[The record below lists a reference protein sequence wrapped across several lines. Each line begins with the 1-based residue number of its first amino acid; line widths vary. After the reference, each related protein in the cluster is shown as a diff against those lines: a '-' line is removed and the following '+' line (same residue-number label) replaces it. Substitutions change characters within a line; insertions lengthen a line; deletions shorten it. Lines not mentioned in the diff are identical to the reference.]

1 MRKPYG
7 AMWILVLLSA
17 VLMSVPW
24 LVPHCGFLALIGL
37 VPLLSAERVASQN
50 GVKHFWIWH
59 YSCFVLW
66 NAFTTFWVCN
76 ATVGGGI
83 FAVLANSLQ
92 MSLVFGLFR
101 LSKKRLGGILPYLF
115 LAFAW
120 IAWERWYMVSSQ
132 ISWPWLVLG
141 NAFARSI
148 RSIQWYEFTG
158 TLGGS
163 LWIWTA
169 NLAFFGL
176 MVSIL
181 EGTWFRWKAF
191 SKWSSVIATV
201 LVFALPFAA
210 SAHIWHYFQEDSE
223 GSVSVTI
230 AQPNFDPY
238 EKFTSLTQAQQ
249 TEILLGQ
256 FEEALAAAEL
266 PSETVSLALD
276 PTADAVP
283 PLMVPRVAQVSE
295 GTPSAAGVL
304 LIAPETFTGDIW
316 LNNVSGSPTWQS
328 FQDFLKR
335 HPNANLLFGASTY
348 RFFAQRSAPSIL
360 ARESGSGW
368 TESYNTAFATDT
380 SGRIE
385 FFHKSKLVV
394 GVEMTPYPKFF
405 VPIDNKLGGLM
416 GRCIG
421 QKEISCLHYIAGGE
435 SAKAGLSHD
444 SLTAGAELS
453 AAAVPFGCAICYE
466 SVYPEYC
473 TGYVRKGA
481 KFMTI
486 ITNDAWWG
494 DTPGYKQHASYA
506 SRRAIELRRDI
517 ARCGNTGISG
527 IINQRGEFLSHSN
540 WWQRETLSGEV
551 NLSTKETLF
560 VRYGDIVGRVSTFA
574 FLLLLAFLLVSF
586 LIPKRR

>member
-17 VLMSVPW
+17 VLMSLPW
-24 LVPHCGFLALIGL
+24 LVPHLGPLALIGL

-83 FAVLANSLQ
+83 FAVLANALQ
-92 MSLVFGLFR
+92 MSVVFGLFR

-120 IAWERWYMVSSQ
+120 IAWERWYMVSAQ

-163 LWIWTA
+163 LWIWAA
-169 NLAFFGL
+169 NLSAFGL

-181 EGTWFRWKAF
+181 EGTWFRWKGFA
-191 SKWSSVIATV
+191 KWSSVIATL

-210 SAHIWHYFQEDSE
+210 SAHLWYYFEEDSD
-223 GSVSVTI
+223 GTVAVTI

-238 EKFTSLTQAQQ
+238 EKFQSLSQAQQ
-249 TEILLGQ
+249 TEILLTQ
-256 FEEALAAAEL
+256 FSEALAAEAPLSAQREEGL
-266 PSETVSLALD
+266 PPETAATL
-276 PTADAVP
+276 
-283 PLMVPRVAQVSE
+283 
-295 GTPSAAGVL
+295 GTLRGGTGL

-316 LNNVSGSPTWQS
+316 LNDVTESPTWQS
-328 FQDFLKR
+328 FQGFLQGY
-335 HPNANLLFGASTY
+335 PGANLLFGASTY
-348 RFFAQRSAPSIL
+348 KFYPQRSAPSIL
-360 ARESGSGW
+360 ARKSGSGW
-368 TESYNTAFATDT
+368 IENYNTAFATDA
-380 SGRIE
+380 SGRE
-385 FFHKSKLVV
+385 ELFHKSKLVV
-394 GVEMTPYPKFF
+394 GVEMTPYPKLF

-416 GRCIG
+416 GRCKG
-421 QKEISCLHYIAGGE
+421 QSEISCLHYRQGGE
-435 SAKAGLSHD
+435 PASD
-444 SLTAGAELS
+444 I
-453 AAAVPFGCAICYE
+453 PFGCAVCYE

-481 KFMTI
+481 EFMTI

-494 DTPGYKQHASYA
+494 DTPGYRQHASYA
-506 SRRAIELRRDI
+506 SLRAIELRRDI

-527 IINQRGEFLSHSN
+527 IINQRGEYLSQSN
-540 WWQRETLSGEV
+540 WWQREILSGEV
-551 NLSTKETLF
+551 NLSQRESFF
-560 VRYGDIVGRVSTFA
+560 VRYGDITGRVCTFA
-574 FLLLLAFLLVSF
+574 FLLLLAWLLVSL

>member
-17 VLMSVPW
+17 VLMSLPW

-37 VPLLSAERVASQN
+37 VPLLSAERVASQK

-83 FAVLANSLQ
+83 FAVLANALQ
-92 MSLVFGLFR
+92 MSVVFGLFR

-115 LAFAW
+115 LALAW
-120 IAWERWYMVSSQ
+120 IAWERWYMVSAQ

-163 LWIWTA
+163 LWIWAA
-169 NLAFFGL
+169 NLSAFGL

-181 EGTWFRWKAF
+181 EGTWFRWKGFA
-191 SKWSSVIATV
+191 KWSSVIATL

-210 SAHIWHYFQEDSE
+210 SAHLWRSFEEDSE
-223 GSVSVTI
+223 GTVAVTI

-238 EKFTSLTQAQQ
+238 QKFTSLTQEQQ
-249 TEILLGQ
+249 TDILLGQ
-256 FEEALAAAEL
+256 FEEALAAD
-266 PSETVSLALD
+266 S
-276 PTADAVP
+276 
-283 PLMVPRVAQVSE
+283 
-295 GTPSAAGVL
+295 SATL

-316 LNNVSGSPTWQS
+316 LNNISSSPTWKS
-328 FQDFLKR
+328 FQAFLKG
-335 HPNANLLFGASTY
+335 HPDANLLFGASTY
-348 RFFAQRSAPSIL
+348 RYYAQRSAPSIL

-368 TESYNTAFATDT
+368 VENHNTAFVTDT
-380 SGRIE
+380 SGRE
-385 FFHKSKLVV
+385 ELFHKSKLVV

-421 QKEISCLHYIAGGE
+421 QPEISCLHYRSGGEPTGE
-435 SAKAGLSHD
+435 SAAAPAGL
-444 SLTAGAELS
+444 
-453 AAAVPFGCAICYE
+453 PFGCAVCYE

-481 KFMTI
+481 EFMTI

-506 SRRAIELRRDI
+506 SLRAIELRRDI

-527 IINQRGEFLSHSN
+527 VINQRGEYLSQSD
-540 WWQRETLSGEV
+540 WWQRETMNGEV
-551 NLSTKETLF
+551 NLSKRETFF
-560 VRYGDIVGRVSTFA
+560 VRYGDIVGRISTFA
-574 FLLLLAFLLVSF
+574 FLLMLAFLLVSF
-586 LIPKRR
+586 LVPKRR

>member
-17 VLMSVPW
+17 VLMSLPW

-83 FAVLANSLQ
+83 FAVLANALQ

-101 LSKKRLGGILPYLF
+101 LSKKCLGGILPYLF

-163 LWIWTA
+163 LWIWAA

-191 SKWSSVIATV
+191 AKWSSAIATV

-256 FEEALAAAEL
+256 FDEALAADGSSKA
-266 PSETVSLALD
+266 
-276 PTADAVP
+276 
-283 PLMVPRVAQVSE
+283 
-295 GTPSAAGVL
+295 GTL

-380 SGRIE
+380 SGRVE
-385 FFHKSKLVV
+385 YFHKSKLVV

-421 QKEISCLHYIAGGE
+421 QKEISCLHYRECG
-435 SAKAGLSHD
+435 
-444 SLTAGAELS
+444 
-453 AAAVPFGCAICYE
+453 AAAGEPSEAAATSVPFGCAICYE

-506 SRRAIELRRDI
+506 SLRAIELRRDI

-527 IINQRGEFLSHSN
+527 IINQRGEFLSQSN

-551 NLSTKETLF
+551 NLSSRKTFF
-560 VRYGDIVGRVSTFA
+560 VRYGDIVGRISTFA
-574 FLLLLAFLLVSF
+574 FLLLLAWLLVSL
-586 LIPKRR
+586 LIPKRH

>member
-7 AMWILVLLSA
+7 ALWILVLLSA
-17 VLMSVPW
+17 VLMSLPW
-24 LVPHCGFLALIGL
+24 LVPHLGPLALIGL

-83 FAVLANSLQ
+83 FAVLANALQ
-92 MSLVFGLFR
+92 MSVVFGLFR

-115 LAFAW
+115 LALAW
-120 IAWERWYMVSSQ
+120 IAWERWYMVSAQ

-163 LWIWTA
+163 LWIWAA
-169 NLAFFGL
+169 NLSAFGL

-181 EGTWFRWKAF
+181 EGTWFRWKGFA
-191 SKWSSVIATV
+191 KWSSVIGTL

-210 SAHIWHYFQEDSE
+210 SAHLWHYFEEDSE
-223 GSVSVTI
+223 GKVAVTI

-249 TEILLGQ
+249 TEVLLNQ
-256 FEEALAAAEL
+256 FE
-266 PSETVSLALD
+266 
-276 PTADAVP
+276 
-283 PLMVPRVAQVSE
+283 
-295 GTPSAAGVL
+295 SAASTWRGL
-304 LIAPETFTGDIW
+304 LIAPETFTSDIW
-316 LNNVSGSPTWQS
+316 LTRISDSPTWKS
-328 FQDFLKR
+328 FQKFLKG
-335 HPNANLLFGASTY
+335 HPGANLLFGASTY
-348 RFFAQRSAPSIL
+348 QYFAQRSAPSIL

-368 TESYNTAFATDT
+368 VESHNTAFATDT
-380 SGRIE
+380 SGREE

-421 QKEISCLHYIAGGE
+421 QPEISCLHYRPGGE
-435 SAKAGLSHD
+435 S
-444 SLTAGAELS
+444 TAE
-453 AAAVPFGCAICYE
+453 VPFGCAVCYE

-481 KFMTI
+481 EFMTI

-494 DTPGYKQHASYA
+494 NTPGYKQHASYA
-506 SRRAIELRRDI
+506 SLRAIELRRDI

-527 IINQRGEFLSHSN
+527 VINQRGEYLSQSN

-551 NLSTKETLF
+551 NLSKRETFF
-560 VRYGDIVGRVSTFA
+560 VRYGDIIGRISTFA
-574 FLLLLAFLLVSF
+574 FLLLLAYLLIAL
-586 LIPKRR
+586 LIPSRR

>member
-17 VLMSVPW
+17 VLMSLSW

-83 FAVLANSLQ
+83 FAVLANALQ

-191 SKWSSVIATV
+191 AKWSSAIATV

-256 FEEALAAAEL
+256 FEEALADE
-266 PSETVSLALD
+266 PSEA
-276 PTADAVP
+276 
-283 PLMVPRVAQVSE
+283 
-295 GTPSAAGVL
+295 GTL

-328 FQDFLKR
+328 FQDFLKG

-385 FFHKSKLVV
+385 YFHKSKLVV

-421 QKEISCLHYIAGGE
+421 QKEISCLHYREGGE

-453 AAAVPFGCAICYE
+453 AASVPFGCAICYE

-506 SRRAIELRRDI
+506 SLRAIELRRDI

-527 IINQRGEFLSHSN
+527 IINQRGEFISHSN

-551 NLSTKETLF
+551 NLSGRETLF

-574 FLLLLAFLLVSF
+574 FLLLLAYLLVA
-586 LIPKRR
+586 LLLPRRK

>member
-1 MRKPYG
+1 M
-7 AMWILVLLSA
+7 VLLSA
-17 VLMSVPW
+17 VLMSLPW

-37 VPLLSAERVASQN
+37 VPLLSAERVATQN
-50 GVKHFWIWH
+50 GVKHFWIWR

-83 FAVLANSLQ
+83 FAVLANALQ
-92 MSLVFGLFR
+92 MSVVFGLFR
-101 LSKKRLGGILPYLF
+101 LSKKRLGGVLPYLF

-120 IAWERWYMVSSQ
+120 IAWERWYMVSAQ

-163 LWIWTA
+163 LWIWAA
-169 NLAFFGL
+169 NLSGFGL

-181 EGTWFRWKAF
+181 EGTWFRWKGFA
-191 SKWSSVIATV
+191 KWSSVIGTL

-210 SAHIWHYFQEDSE
+210 SAHLWHYFEEDSD
-223 GSVSVTI
+223 GKVAVTI

-249 TEILLGQ
+249 TDILLGQ
-256 FEEALAAAEL
+256 FSEALEAEDSSAAA
-266 PSETVSLALD
+266 
-276 PTADAVP
+276 
-283 PLMVPRVAQVSE
+283 
-295 GTPSAAGVL
+295 SAWRGL
-304 LIAPETFTGDIW
+304 LIAPETFTSDIW
-316 LNNVSGSPTWQS
+316 LNHISDSPTWKS
-328 FQDFLKR
+328 FQKFLKG
-335 HPNANLLFGASTY
+335 HPGANLLFGASTY
-348 RFFAQRSAPSIL
+348 QYFAQRSAPSIL

-368 TESYNTAFATDT
+368 VENHNTAFATDT
-380 SGRIE
+380 SGRE
-385 FFHKSKLVV
+385 ELFHKSKLVV

-421 QKEISCLHYIAGGE
+421 QPEISCLHYRPGDE
-435 SAKAGLSHD
+435 P
-444 SLTAGAELS
+444 TAEI
-453 AAAVPFGCAICYE
+453 PFGCAVCYE

-481 KFMTI
+481 EFMTI

-494 DTPGYKQHASYA
+494 NTPGYKQHASYA
-506 SRRAIELRRDI
+506 SLRAIELRRDI

-527 IINQRGEFLSHSN
+527 VINQRGEYLSQSN

-551 NLSTKETLF
+551 NLSKRETFF
-560 VRYGDIVGRVSTFA
+560 VRYGDIVGRISTFA
-574 FLLLLAFLLVSF
+574 FLLMFAFLLVSF

>member
-7 AMWILVLLSA
+7 ALWILVLLSA
-17 VLMSVPW
+17 VLMSLPW

-83 FAVLANSLQ
+83 FAVLANALQ
-92 MSLVFGLFR
+92 MSVVFGLFR

-115 LAFAW
+115 LAFEW
-120 IAWERWYMVSSQ
+120 IAWERWYMVSAQ

-163 LWIWTA
+163 LWIWAA
-169 NLAFFGL
+169 NLSAFGL

-181 EGTWFRWKAF
+181 EGTWFRWKGFA
-191 SKWSSVIATV
+191 KWSSVIGTL

-210 SAHIWHYFQEDSE
+210 SAHLWHYFEEDSE
-223 GSVSVTI
+223 GTVAVTI

-238 EKFTSLTQAQQ
+238 EKFTSLTQTQQ
-249 TEILLGQ
+249 TDILLGQ
-256 FEEALAAAEL
+256 FSEALEAEDSSAAA
-266 PSETVSLALD
+266 
-276 PTADAVP
+276 DAW
-283 PLMVPRVAQVSE
+283 R
-295 GTPSAAGVL
+295 GL
-304 LIAPETFTGDIW
+304 LIAPETFTSDIW
-316 LNNVSGSPTWQS
+316 LGHVSDSPTWKS
-328 FQDFLKR
+328 FQKFLKG
-335 HPNANLLFGASTY
+335 HPGANLLFGASTY
-348 RFFAQRSAPSIL
+348 QYFAQRSAPSIL

-368 TESYNTAFATDT
+368 VENHNTAFATDT
-380 SGRIE
+380 SGRE
-385 FFHKSKLVV
+385 ELFHKSKLVV

-421 QKEISCLHYIAGGE
+421 QPEISCLHYRPGDE
-435 SAKAGLSHD
+435 P
-444 SLTAGAELS
+444 TAEI
-453 AAAVPFGCAICYE
+453 PFGCAVCYE

-481 KFMTI
+481 EFMTI

-494 DTPGYKQHASYA
+494 NTPGYKQHASYA
-506 SRRAIELRRDI
+506 SLRAIELRRDI

-527 IINQRGEFLSHSN
+527 VINQRGEYLSQSN

-551 NLSTKETLF
+551 NLSSKQTFF

-574 FLLLLAFLLVSF
+574 FLLLLAYLLIAL
-586 LIPKRR
+586 LIPRRR

>member
-17 VLMSVPW
+17 VLMSLPW

-37 VPLLSAERVASQN
+37 VPLLCAERVAAQN
-50 GVKHFWIWH
+50 EVRHFWIWH

-83 FAVLANSLQ
+83 FAVLANALQ

-101 LSKKRLGGILPYLF
+101 LSKKRFGGVLPYVF
-115 LAFAW
+115 LAVAW
-120 IAWERWYMVSSQ
+120 IAWERWYMVSAQ

-141 NAFARSI
+141 NAFATSI

-163 LWIWTA
+163 LWVWAA
-169 NLAFFGL
+169 NLSFFGL

-181 EGTWFRWKAF
+181 EGTWFRWNKFA
-191 SKWSSVIATV
+191 KCSSVLATV
-201 LVFALPFAA
+201 LVFAFPFAA
-210 SAHIWHYFQEDSE
+210 SAHIWHYFEEDSE
-223 GSVSVTI
+223 GSVAVTI

-238 EKFTSLTQAQQ
+238 EKFTSLSQKQQ

-256 FEEALAAAEL
+256 FEEALAAKGV
-266 PSETVSLALD
+266 PSETCA
-276 PTADAVP
+276 
-283 PLMVPRVAQVSE
+283 
-295 GTPSAAGVL
+295 TPWQGL

-316 LNNVSGSPTWQS
+316 LNDIAESPTWKS
-328 FQDFLKR
+328 FQKFLQGY
-335 HPNANLLFGASTY
+335 PGANLLFGASTHKIYY
-348 RFFAQRSAPSIL
+348 RHSAPSIL
-360 ARESGSGW
+360 ATRTASGW
-368 TESYNTAFATDT
+368 IESHNTAFVTDHT
-380 SGRIE
+380 GRE
-385 FFHKSKLVV
+385 ELFHKSKLVV
-394 GVEMTPYPKFF
+394 GVEMTPYPKVF
-405 VPIDNKLGGLM
+405 VPIDNLLGGVM

-421 QKEISCLHYIAGGE
+421 QKEISCLHYSTRG
-435 SAKAGLSHD
+435 
-444 SLTAGAELS
+444 
-453 AAAVPFGCAICYE
+453 AAAGEPSEAADIPFGCAVCYE

-494 DTPGYKQHASYA
+494 DTPGYRQHASYA
-506 SRRAIELRRDI
+506 SLRAIELRRDV

-527 IINQRGEFLSHSN
+527 FINQRGEFLKKSD
-540 WWQRETLSGEV
+540 WWQRQTLGGEV
-551 NLSTKETLF
+551 SLSSKETFF
-560 VRYGDIVGRVSTFA
+560 VLHGDITGRICTFA
-574 FLLLLAFLLVSF
+574 FLLLLAWLAVSF
-586 LIPKRR
+586 LIPKRK

>member
-1 MRKPYG
+1 MSDKKKAIFLIFVTIMRKPYG
-7 AMWILVLLSA
+7 ALWILVLLSA
-17 VLMSVPW
+17 VLLSLPW

-83 FAVLANSLQ
+83 FAVLANALQ
-92 MSLVFGLFR
+92 MSVVFGLFR

-115 LAFAW
+115 LALAW
-120 IAWERWYMVSSQ
+120 IAWERWYMVSAQ

-163 LWIWTA
+163 LWIWAA
-169 NLAFFGL
+169 NLSAFGL

-181 EGTWFRWKAF
+181 EGTWFRWKGFA
-191 SKWSSVIATV
+191 KWSSIIGTL

-210 SAHIWHYFQEDSE
+210 SAHLWHYFEEDSE
-223 GSVSVTI
+223 GKVAVTI

-249 TEILLGQ
+249 TEVLLNQ
-256 FEEALAAAEL
+256 FE
-266 PSETVSLALD
+266 
-276 PTADAVP
+276 
-283 PLMVPRVAQVSE
+283 
-295 GTPSAAGVL
+295 SAASTWRGL
-304 LIAPETFTGDIW
+304 LIAPETFTSDIW
-316 LNNVSGSPTWQS
+316 LTRISDSPTWKS
-328 FQDFLKR
+328 FQKFLKG
-335 HPNANLLFGASTY
+335 HPGANLLFGASTY
-348 RFFAQRSAPSIL
+348 QYFAQRSAPSIL

-368 TESYNTAFATDT
+368 VESHNTAFATDT
-380 SGRIE
+380 SGREE

-421 QKEISCLHYIAGGE
+421 QPEISCLHYRPGGE
-435 SAKAGLSHD
+435 S
-444 SLTAGAELS
+444 TAE
-453 AAAVPFGCAICYE
+453 VPFGCAVCYE

-481 KFMTI
+481 EFMTI

-494 DTPGYKQHASYA
+494 NTPGYKQHASYA
-506 SRRAIELRRDI
+506 SLRAIELRRDI

-527 IINQRGEFLSHSN
+527 VINQRGEYLSQSN

-551 NLSTKETLF
+551 NLSKRETLF
-560 VRYGDIVGRVSTFA
+560 VRYGDIIGRISTFA
-574 FLLLLAFLLVSF
+574 FLLLLAYLLIAL
-586 LIPKRR
+586 LIPSRR

>member
-7 AMWILVLLSA
+7 ALWILVLLSA
-17 VLMSVPW
+17 VLLSLPW

-83 FAVLANSLQ
+83 FAVLANALQ
-92 MSLVFGLFR
+92 MSVVFGLFR

-115 LAFAW
+115 LALAW
-120 IAWERWYMVSSQ
+120 IAWERWYMVSAQ

-163 LWIWTA
+163 LWIWAA
-169 NLAFFGL
+169 NLSAFGL

-181 EGTWFRWKAF
+181 EGTWFRWKGFA
-191 SKWSSVIATV
+191 KWSSVIGTL

-210 SAHIWHYFQEDSE
+210 SAHLWHYFEEDSE
-223 GSVSVTI
+223 GKVAVTI

-249 TEILLGQ
+249 TEILLNQ
-256 FEEALAAAEL
+256 FESALAAED
-266 PSETVSLALD
+266 SSV
-276 PTADAVP
+276 TAA
-283 PLMVPRVAQVSE
+283 
-295 GTPSAAGVL
+295 SAWRGL
-304 LIAPETFTGDIW
+304 LIAPETFTSDIW
-316 LNNVSGSPTWQS
+316 LTRISDSPTWKS
-328 FQDFLKR
+328 FQKFLKG
-335 HPNANLLFGASTY
+335 HPGANLLFGASTY
-348 RFFAQRSAPSIL
+348 QYFAQRSAPSIL

-368 TESYNTAFATDT
+368 VESHNTAFATDT
-380 SGRIE
+380 SGREE

-421 QKEISCLHYIAGGE
+421 QPEISCLHYRPGGE
-435 SAKAGLSHD
+435 S
-444 SLTAGAELS
+444 TAE
-453 AAAVPFGCAICYE
+453 VPFGCAVCYE

-481 KFMTI
+481 EFMTI

-494 DTPGYKQHASYA
+494 NTPGYKQHASYA
-506 SRRAIELRRDI
+506 SLRAIELRRDI

-527 IINQRGEFLSHSN
+527 VINQRGEYLSQSN

-551 NLSTKETLF
+551 NLSKRETFF
-560 VRYGDIVGRVSTFA
+560 VRYGDIIGRISTFA
-574 FLLLLAFLLVSF
+574 FLLLLAYLLIAL
-586 LIPKRR
+586 LIPSRR

>member
-17 VLMSVPW
+17 VLMSLPW

-83 FAVLANSLQ
+83 FAVLANALQ

-101 LSKKRLGGILPYLF
+101 LSKKRLGGILPYIF

-191 SKWSSVIATV
+191 AKWSSAIATV

-223 GSVSVTI
+223 GKVAVTI

-238 EKFTSLTQAQQ
+238 EKFTSLTQQQQ
-249 TEILLGQ
+249 TDILLGQ
-256 FEEALAAAEL
+256 FDEALAADES
-266 PSETVSLALD
+266 SEA
-276 PTADAVP
+276 
-283 PLMVPRVAQVSE
+283 
-295 GTPSAAGVL
+295 GTL

-348 RFFAQRSAPSIL
+348 KFFAQRSAPSIL

-506 SRRAIELRRDI
+506 SLRAIELRRDI

-527 IINQRGEFLSHSN
+527 IINQRGEFLSQSN

-560 VRYGDIVGRVSTFA
+560 VRYGDIVGRISTFA
-574 FLLLLAFLLVSF
+574 FLLLLAWLLVSL
-586 LIPKRR
+586 LIPKRH

>member
-17 VLMSVPW
+17 ALMSLPW

-50 GVKHFWIWH
+50 GVKRFWIWH

-83 FAVLANSLQ
+83 FAVLANALQ

-101 LSKKRLGGILPYLF
+101 LSKKRLGGVLPYVF
-115 LAFAW
+115 LTVAW
-120 IAWERWYMVSSQ
+120 IAWERWYMISAQ

-141 NAFARSI
+141 NAFATSI

-163 LWIWTA
+163 LWVWAA
-169 NLAFFGL
+169 NLSFFGL

-181 EGTWFRWKAF
+181 EGTWFRWNKFA
-191 SKWSSVIATV
+191 KWTSVLATA
-201 LVFALPFAA
+201 LVFGFPFAA
-210 SAHIWHYFQEDSE
+210 SAHLWHHFQEDSE
-223 GSVSVTI
+223 GAVAVTI

-238 EKFTSLTQAQQ
+238 EKFQSLAQKQQ

-256 FEEALAAAEL
+256 FEEALAAEGV
-266 PSETVSLALD
+266 PSETCANLGIIRGG
-276 PTADAVP
+276 TASAVGSSGCET
-283 PLMVPRVAQVSE
+283 VSE
-295 GTPSAAGVL
+295 GSSAAAATPWQGL
-304 LIAPETFTGDIW
+304 LVAPETFAGDIW
-316 LNNVSGSPTWQS
+316 LNDISGSPTWKS
-328 FQDFLKR
+328 FQEFLQGY
-335 HPNANLLFGASTY
+335 PGANLLFGASTHKIY
-348 RFFAQRSAPSIL
+348 HRHSAPSIL
-360 ARESGSGW
+360 ATKTASGW
-368 TESYNTAFATDT
+368 IESYNTAFVTDHT
-380 SGRIE
+380 GRE
-385 FFHKSKLVV
+385 ELFHKSKLVV

-405 VPIDNKLGGLM
+405 VPIDDKLGGLM

-421 QKEISCLHYIAGGE
+421 QKEISCLHYSTRGAAAGE
-435 SAKAGLSHD
+435 PS
-444 SLTAGAELS
+444 E
-453 AAAVPFGCAICYE
+453 AAAVPFGCAVCYE

-494 DTPGYKQHASYA
+494 DTPGYRQHASYA
-506 SRRAIELRRDI
+506 SLRAIELRRDI

-527 IINQRGEFLSHSN
+527 FINQRGEFLKKSD
-540 WWQRETLSGEV
+540 WWQRQTLSGEV
-551 NLSTKETLF
+551 NLSSKESFF
-560 VRYGDIVGRVSTFA
+560 VKYGDLTGRVSTFA
-574 FLLLLAFLLVSF
+574 FLLLLVWLAVSLFL
-586 LIPKRR
+586 PKRS

>member
-7 AMWILVLLSA
+7 ALWILVLLSA
-17 VLMSVPW
+17 VLMSLPW
-24 LVPHCGFLALIGL
+24 LVPHLGPLALIGL

-83 FAVLANSLQ
+83 FAVLANALQ
-92 MSLVFGLFR
+92 MSVVFGLFR

-115 LAFAW
+115 LALAW
-120 IAWERWYMVSSQ
+120 IAWERWYMVSAQ

-163 LWIWTA
+163 LWIWAA
-169 NLAFFGL
+169 NLSGFGL

-181 EGTWFRWKAF
+181 EGTWFRWKGFA
-191 SKWSSVIATV
+191 KWSSVIGTL

-210 SAHIWHYFQEDSE
+210 SAHLWHYFKEDSE
-223 GSVSVTI
+223 GKVAVTI

-249 TEILLGQ
+249 TDVLLGQ
-256 FEEALAAAEL
+256 FSEALAAED
-266 PSETVSLALD
+266 SS
-276 PTADAVP
+276 
-283 PLMVPRVAQVSE
+283 VAASTWR
-295 GTPSAAGVL
+295 GL
-304 LIAPETFTGDIW
+304 LIAPETFTSDIW
-316 LNNVSGSPTWQS
+316 LTRISDSPTWKS
-328 FQDFLKR
+328 FQKFLKG
-335 HPNANLLFGASTY
+335 HPGANLLFGASTY
-348 RFFAQRSAPSIL
+348 QYFAQRSAPSIL

-368 TESYNTAFATDT
+368 VESHNTAFATDT
-380 SGRIE
+380 SGREE

-421 QKEISCLHYIAGGE
+421 QPEISCLHYRPGGE
-435 SAKAGLSHD
+435 S
-444 SLTAGAELS
+444 TAE
-453 AAAVPFGCAICYE
+453 VPFGCAVCYE

-481 KFMTI
+481 EFMTI

-494 DTPGYKQHASYA
+494 NTPGYKQHASYA
-506 SRRAIELRRDI
+506 SLRAIELRRDI

-527 IINQRGEFLSHSN
+527 VINQRGEYLSQSD

-551 NLSTKETLF
+551 NLSKRETFF
-560 VRYGDIVGRVSTFA
+560 VRYGDIVGRISTFA
-574 FLLLLAFLLVSF
+574 FLLLLAYLLIALFL
-586 LIPKRR
+586 PRR

>member
-17 VLMSVPW
+17 VLMSLPW

-191 SKWSSVIATV
+191 AKWSSAIATV

-223 GSVSVTI
+223 GKVAVTI

-238 EKFTSLTQAQQ
+238 EKFTSLTQQQQ

-256 FEEALAAAEL
+256 FEEALAADGVL
-266 PSETVSLALD
+266 SETHATLGTVRGGTVSA
-276 PTADAVP
+276 ANGGAE
-283 PLMVPRVAQVSE
+283 RSEAVSE
-295 GTPSAAGVL
+295 SSSAAARGWQGL
-304 LIAPETFTGDIW
+304 LISPETFTGDIW
-316 LNNVSGSPTWQS
+316 LNNVSGSPTWQA

-385 FFHKSKLVV
+385 YFHKSKLVV

-421 QKEISCLHYIAGGE
+421 QKEISCLHYKDCG
-435 SAKAGLSHD
+435 
-444 SLTAGAELS
+444 
-453 AAAVPFGCAICYE
+453 AAAGEPSEAAAASVPFGCAICYE

-506 SRRAIELRRDI
+506 SLRAIELRRDI

-551 NLSTKETLF
+551 NLSGRETLF
-560 VRYGDIVGRVSTFA
+560 VRYGDIVGRISTFA

>member
-17 VLMSVPW
+17 VLMSLPW

-83 FAVLANSLQ
+83 FAVLANALQ
-92 MSLVFGLFR
+92 MSVVFGLFR

-115 LAFAW
+115 LALAW
-120 IAWERWYMVSSQ
+120 IAWERWYMVSAQ

-163 LWIWTA
+163 LWIWAA
-169 NLAFFGL
+169 NLSAFGL

-181 EGTWFRWKAF
+181 EGTWFRWRGFA
-191 SKWSSVIATV
+191 KWSSVIATV

-210 SAHIWHYFQEDSE
+210 SAHIWHYFEEDSE
-223 GSVSVTI
+223 GSVPVTI

-238 EKFTSLTQAQQ
+238 EKFQSLSQQQQ
-249 TEILLGQ
+249 TDILLGQ
-256 FEEALAAAEL
+256 FEEALAD
-266 PSETVSLALD
+266 SCS
-276 PTADAVP
+276 
-283 PLMVPRVAQVSE
+283 S
-295 GTPSAAGVL
+295 L

-316 LNNVSGSPTWQS
+316 LNNVPGSPTWQS
-328 FQDFLKR
+328 FQSFLKG
-335 HPNANLLFGASTY
+335 HPQAELLFGASTY
-348 RFFAQRSAPSIL
+348 KYYPQRSAPSIL

-368 TESYNTAFATDT
+368 MESYNTAFATDT

-421 QKEISCLHYIAGGE
+421 QKEISCLHYG
-435 SAKAGLSHD
+435 D
-444 SLTAGAELS
+444 
-453 AAAVPFGCAICYE
+453 VPFGCAICYE

-481 KFMTI
+481 EFMTI

-494 DTPGYKQHASYA
+494 DTPGYRQHASYA
-506 SRRAIELRRDI
+506 SLRAIELRRDI

-527 IINQRGEFLSHSN
+527 IINQRGEFLSQSN

-551 NLSTKETLF
+551 NLSSRKTFF
-560 VRYGDIVGRVSTFA
+560 VRHGDIVGRISTFA
-574 FLLLLAFLLVSF
+574 FLLLLAWLLVSL
-586 LIPKRR
+586 LIPKRH

>member
-17 VLMSVPW
+17 VLLSLPW

-101 LSKKRLGGILPYLF
+101 LSKKRLGGILPYLL

-191 SKWSSVIATV
+191 AKWSSAIATV

-210 SAHIWHYFQEDSE
+210 SAHIWHHFQEDSE
-223 GSVSVTI
+223 GKVAVTI

-256 FEEALAAAEL
+256 FEEALAGAADGVL
-266 PSETVSLALD
+266 PETHA
-276 PTADAVP
+276 T
-283 PLMVPRVAQVSE
+283 
-295 GTPSAAGVL
+295 L

-316 LNNVSGSPTWQS
+316 LNNVSGSPTWQA

-421 QKEISCLHYIAGGE
+421 QKEISCLHYKAGGE
-435 SAKAGLSHD
+435 SAAAGLSNN
-444 SLTAGAELS
+444 SLTAVAELS

-506 SRRAIELRRDI
+506 SLRAIELRRDI

-527 IINQRGEFLSHSN
+527 IINQRGEFLSQSN

-551 NLSTKETLF
+551 NLSGRETLF
-560 VRYGDIVGRVSTFA
+560 VRYGDIVGRISTFA

>member
-17 VLMSVPW
+17 VLMSLPW

-83 FAVLANSLQ
+83 FAVLANALQ

-101 LSKKRLGGILPYLF
+101 LSKKRLGGILPYIF

-163 LWIWTA
+163 LWVWAA
-169 NLAFFGL
+169 NLSFFGL

-181 EGTWFRWKAF
+181 EGTWFRWRGFA
-191 SKWSSVIATV
+191 KWSSVIATV

-210 SAHIWHYFQEDSE
+210 SAHIWHYFEEDSE
-223 GSVSVTI
+223 GSVGVTI

-238 EKFTSLTQAQQ
+238 EKFQSLSQQQQ
-249 TEILLGQ
+249 TDILLGQ
-256 FEEALAAAEL
+256 FEEALAD
-266 PSETVSLALD
+266 SCS
-276 PTADAVP
+276 
-283 PLMVPRVAQVSE
+283 S
-295 GTPSAAGVL
+295 L

-316 LNNVSGSPTWQS
+316 LNNVPGSPTWQS
-328 FQDFLKR
+328 FQSFLKG
-335 HPNANLLFGASTY
+335 HPQAELLFGASTY
-348 RFFAQRSAPSIL
+348 KYYPQRSAPSIL

-368 TESYNTAFATDT
+368 MESYNTAFATDT

-421 QKEISCLHYIAGGE
+421 QKEISCLHYG
-435 SAKAGLSHD
+435 D
-444 SLTAGAELS
+444 
-453 AAAVPFGCAICYE
+453 VPFGCAICYE

-481 KFMTI
+481 EFMTI

-494 DTPGYKQHASYA
+494 DTPGYRQHASYA
-506 SRRAIELRRDI
+506 SLRAIELRRDI

-527 IINQRGEFLSHSN
+527 IINQRGEFLSQSN

-551 NLSTKETLF
+551 NLSSRKTFF
-560 VRYGDIVGRVSTFA
+560 VRYGDIVGRISTFA
-574 FLLLLAFLLVSF
+574 FLLLLASLLVLF

>member
-1 MRKPYG
+1 
-7 AMWILVLLSA
+7 MWIMVLLSA
-17 VLMSVPW
+17 VLLSLPW
-24 LVPHCGFLALIGL
+24 LVPHLGPLALIGL
-37 VPLLSAERVASQN
+37 VPLLSAERVATQN

-66 NAFTTFWVCN
+66 NALTTFWVCN

-83 FAVLANSLQ
+83 FAVLANALQ
-92 MSLVFGLFR
+92 MSVVFGLFR
-101 LSKKRLGGILPYLF
+101 LSKKRLGCILPYLF

-120 IAWERWYMVSSQ
+120 IAWERWYLVSAQ

-163 LWIWTA
+163 LWIWAA
-169 NLAFFGL
+169 NLSAFGL

-181 EGTWFRWKAF
+181 EGTWFRWKGFA
-191 SKWSSVIATV
+191 KLSSVLGAL

-210 SAHIWHYFQEDSE
+210 SAHLWRSFEEDSE
-223 GSVSVTI
+223 GTVAVTI

-256 FEEALAAAEL
+256 FENAL
-266 PSETVSLALD
+266 V
-276 PTADAVP
+276 AD
-283 PLMVPRVAQVSE
+283 
-295 GTPSAAGVL
+295 TSASL

-316 LNNVSGSPTWQS
+316 LNDISSSPTWKS
-328 FQDFLKR
+328 FQKFLKG
-335 HPNANLLFGASTY
+335 HPDANLLFGASTY
-348 RFFAQRSAPSIL
+348 RYYAQRSAPSIL

-368 TESYNTAFATDT
+368 VENHNTAFVTDT
-380 SGRIE
+380 SGREE

-421 QKEISCLHYIAGGE
+421 QPEISCLHYRPGGE
-435 SAKAGLSHD
+435 STG
-444 SLTAGAELS
+444 ES
-453 AAAVPFGCAICYE
+453 ADEPSGIPFGCAVCYE

-481 KFMTI
+481 EFMTI

-494 DTPGYKQHASYA
+494 NTPGYKQHASYA
-506 SRRAIELRRDI
+506 SLRAIELRRDI

-527 IINQRGEFLSHSN
+527 VINQRGEYLSQSN
-540 WWQRETLSGEV
+540 WWQREILGGEV
-551 NLSTKETLF
+551 NLSKRETVF
-560 VRYGDIVGRVSTFA
+560 VRYGDIVGRISTFA
-574 FLLLLAFLLVSF
+574 FLLMLAFLLVSF
-586 LIPKRR
+586 LILKRR

>member
-1 MRKPYG
+1 MSDKKKTIILIFVSIMRKPYG

-17 VLMSVPW
+17 VLMSLPW

-83 FAVLANSLQ
+83 FAVLANALQ
-92 MSLVFGLFR
+92 MSVVFGLFR

-115 LAFAW
+115 LALAW
-120 IAWERWYMVSSQ
+120 IAWERWYMVSAQ

-163 LWIWTA
+163 LWIWAA
-169 NLAFFGL
+169 NLSAFGL

-181 EGTWFRWKAF
+181 EGTWFRWKGFA
-191 SKWSSVIATV
+191 KWSSVIATL

-210 SAHIWHYFQEDSE
+210 SAHLWRSFEEDSE
-223 GSVSVTI
+223 GTVAVTI

-238 EKFTSLTQAQQ
+238 QKFTSLTQEQQ
-249 TEILLGQ
+249 TDILLGQ
-256 FEEALAAAEL
+256 FEEALAAD
-266 PSETVSLALD
+266 S
-276 PTADAVP
+276 
-283 PLMVPRVAQVSE
+283 
-295 GTPSAAGVL
+295 SATL

-380 SGRIE
+380 SGRVE
-385 FFHKSKLVV
+385 YFHKSKLVV

-421 QKEISCLHYIAGGE
+421 QKEISCLHYRECG
-435 SAKAGLSHD
+435 
-444 SLTAGAELS
+444 
-453 AAAVPFGCAICYE
+453 AAAGEPSEAAATSVPFGCAICYE

-506 SRRAIELRRDI
+506 SLRAIELRRDI

-527 IINQRGEFLSHSN
+527 IINQRGEFLSQSN

-551 NLSTKETLF
+551 NLSSRKTFF
-560 VRYGDIVGRVSTFA
+560 VRYGDIVGRISTFA
-574 FLLLLAFLLVSF
+574 FLLLLAWLLVSL
-586 LIPKRR
+586 LIPKRH